1 MNLLGVL
8 AKFKPP
14 LVELSVS
21 TMITVSEPNSTNTR
35 RFGTRNSSNEMNES
49 VIGTVTVHDT
59 SEKEKDGENFREK
72 LTRNEQW
79 LVKVRTVKWLL

>member
-1 MNLLGVL
+1 
-8 AKFKPP
+8 
-14 LVELSVS
+14 
-21 TMITVSEPNSTNTR
+21 MITVSEPNSTKTR